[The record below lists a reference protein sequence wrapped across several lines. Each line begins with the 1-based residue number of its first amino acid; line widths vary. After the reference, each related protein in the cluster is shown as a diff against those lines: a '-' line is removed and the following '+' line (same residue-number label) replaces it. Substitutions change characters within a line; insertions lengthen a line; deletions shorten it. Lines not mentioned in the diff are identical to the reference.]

1 MNRPNREEYY
11 MAIAELASTRSTCL
25 SRRVG
30 AIIVKD
36 DNPISFGYNGPAKG
50 VCHCEDLGGCRRRK
64 MPDYKSGAYLEIC
77 PASHAEQNAIAFA
90 ARHGISTVGAT
101 AYVNTFP
108 CKDCMNSL
116 INAGITKIIY
126 DSQYDA
132 DLSKTI
138 ASNANVEVKRYEGRR
153 IEYILKDF
161 DYLSYKTLIDGL
173 NKKEK
178 IELIKE
184 ISKDLSQDELKKI
197 IK

>member
-1 MNRPNREEYY
+1 MNRPSREEYY
-11 MAIAELASTRSTCL
+11 MAIAELASTRSTCQ

-50 VCHCEDLGGCRRRK
+50 VSHCDEVGGCRRRC
-64 MPDYKSGAYLEIC
+64 MPDYKSGAYLELC

-101 AYVNTFP
+101 VYVNTFP

-116 INAGITKIIY
+116 INAGISKIIY
-126 DSQYDA
+126 DSDYNA
-132 DLSKTI
+132 DLSSNI
-138 ASNANVEVKRYEGRR
+138 AKGACIETKRYEGRS
-153 IEYILKDF
+153 IGLILKDF
-161 DYLSYKTLIDGL
+161 NYLTYNNLLEGL
-173 NKKEK
+173 EKEEK
-178 IELIKE
+178 IKIIKELIK
-184 ISKDLSQDELKKI
+184 DLSKEELNKI